1 MNAKE
6 AIAIARKYIEDVY
19 EGEGV
24 TNLGLEEV
32 EHEEAHQKWIVCL
45 AFSRPWNTPRS
56 RAQEVLEG
64 LGAVSSL
71 KRSYKVL
78 TITEGGDVL
87 SMKSR
92 QRADALD

>member
-1 MNAKE
+1 MDAKE
-6 AIAIARKYIEDVY
+6 AISAAKRYIEEVY

-24 TNLGLEEV
+24 SNLGLEEI
-32 EHEEAHQKWIVCL
+32 EHDAADDKWIVCL
-45 AFSRPWNTPRS
+45 AFSRPWNTPRT

-71 KRSYKVL
+71 KRTYKVL
-78 TITEGGDVL
+78 TITEAGEVV

-92 QRADALD
+92 QRSDPVD